1 MLEIYAVPPA
11 DRAIKEAES
20 CRLEAKAAIKNNPDR
35 YSALRDQPSGWC
47 VVTQKGFWSRVYHDG
62 YSQERLRDHL
72 DRGHKVL
79 LTVGIVAK
87 PDAPL
92 SKDTHVAAVKIAEPL
107 NVRDEKLKL
116 ITVRA
121 KLHAARALF
130 K

>member
-1 MLEIYAVPPA
+1 MLQIYAVPPA
-11 DRAIKEAES
+11 DLAIKEAES
-20 CRLEAKAAIKNNPDR
+20 CRLEAKAAINNNPEQ
-35 YSALRDQPSGWC
+35 YAALRDQPSGWC
-47 VVTQKGFWSRVYHDG
+47 VVTQKGLWSRVYHDG

-72 DRGHKVL
+72 NRGHKVV

-87 PDAPL
+87 PDSPL
-92 SKDTHVAAVKIAEPL
+92 NKDTHVAAVKVAEPL
-107 NVRDEKLKL
+107 NVHDEKLQL